1 MLGEGIAEIHF
12 HASHLHRREEFSVR
26 ELRQAFGLAADAGK
40 LFDVVVPGREVR
52 IADRPIRSDS
62 LFQVGL
68 KVEIAPAI
76 ALPSPGDGFAANLAA
91 ANPGKVFSGGR
102 GIGIVRVANKKLM
115 GVFVARVVAFAL
127 DVLGALAF
135 GAIVPVAI
143 LQLPDGNVLDVVAL
157 RNDGA
162 ASFEDQRVQAFF
174 SKFFRGPAPGNS
186 RANNNRVVGCSRH
199 SRSSLSGVP
208 KSGANLQ
215 TTMLRTGNDLELQ
228 FLSESDFGS
237 VITVEGNVLEDGE
250 EAALQLCIPLVRRI
264 GRVTRPAAAL
274 GGDGV
279 VHGEQKGQLLRRGR
293 HDEILSK
300 KLVASLVNIGETGEK
315 ILAVV

>member
-1 MLGEGIAEIHF
+1 EKNASGFQRRTANEKDAALEFKRVLGLRIDDPHTADPACLRIEVEAVNDAVWADGEAAGFLRGGQRRIQAAEVRLGDAPTMANAAVVACGASLVDARENRRAADGHYAVLEMLGEGIAEIHF

-76 ALPSPGDGFAANLAA
+76 ALPSPGDGFAADLAA

-127 DVLGALAF
+127 
-135 GAIVPVAI
+135 
-143 LQLPDGNVLDVVAL
+143 
-157 RNDGA
+157 
-162 ASFEDQRVQAFF
+162 
-174 SKFFRGPAPGNS
+174 
-186 RANNNRVVGCSRH
+186 
-199 SRSSLSGVP
+199 
-208 KSGANLQ
+208 
-215 TTMLRTGNDLELQ
+215 
-228 FLSESDFGS
+228 
-237 VITVEGNVLEDGE
+237 
-250 EAALQLCIPLVRRI
+250 
-264 GRVTRPAAAL
+264 
-274 GGDGV
+274 
-279 VHGEQKGQLLRRGR
+279 
-293 HDEILSK
+293 
-300 KLVASLVNIGETGEK
+300 
-315 ILAVV
+315 